1 MAVEYKRILF
11 DIQRREGNKNCMDCN
26 APNPQWASCNLGI
39 FICLECSG
47 VHRSLGVHISFVRS
61 ISMDKWSDDQM
72 KKMELG
78 GNIKA
83 KDFFEASPD
92 YYQGMSIKDKYS
104 SVFATQYKEK
114 LAALCEGRP
123 WTPSASAARAPI
135 RPNSATSNRSGSPAS
150 NQQPFG
156 SRSNNGGFNNSNNG
170 SNGYNSPSN
179 GYNSPSPG
187 GSLGGNNNGGPMTD
201 KQRNESYFNRL
212 GSENAQRSEHL
223 PPSQG
228 GKYGGFGNSPAP
240 SSSHNDSFDVNDI
253 VNDPAAALSKGWSL
267 LSTTL
272 VAGANMINENVIK
285 PTAATVTDPD
295 FQNKVGGYVSSLGQ
309 KVQEGSRTLGTMV
322 NSQINPQAASAS
334 RSNSR
339 YGGFGS
345 SDYQQGGGGGGDDFF
360 NSTMNHYEQKNQPP
374 VRNNNSSS
382 PGPYNNGSNGGFG
395 SNNNGGSS
403 YQAGGMGIS
412 RSNSNSPA
420 PRAGS
425 AASNRAASATTTPTA
440 ASRASA
446 AKAGGAGAG
455 ARSGKKDGWG
465 DDDDWANF

>member
-61 ISMDKWSDDQM
+61 ISMDKWSDDQL

-92 YYQGMSIKDKYS
+92 YFQGMSIKEKYS

-123 WTPSASAARAPI
+123 WTPSTSVARAPV

-150 NQQPFG
+150 NQYQQQQPIG
-156 SRSNNGGFNNSNNG
+156 SRSNINNNSGYNSG

-179 GYNSPSPG
+179 GGYNSPSPG
-187 GSLGGNNNGGPMTD
+187 GSLGGSNGGGIAPMTD
-201 KQRNESYFNRL
+201 KSRNEQYFNRL
-212 GSENAQRSEHL
+212 GSENSQRSEHL

-228 GKYGGFGNSPAP
+228 GKYGGFGNTPAP
-240 SSSHNDSFDVNDI
+240 SAHNDSLDVNDI
-253 VNDPAAALSKGWSL
+253 LNDPAAALSKGWSL

-295 FQNKVGGYVSSLGQ
+295 FQNKVGGYVSSIGQ
-309 KVQEGSRTLGTMV
+309 KVQEGGRTLGTMV
-322 NSQINPQAASAS
+322 NSQINPQASSAS
-334 RSNSR
+334 RSNSSR

-345 SDYQQGGGGGGDDFF
+345 SDYQQGGNSNGGGGDDFF

-374 VRNNNSSS
+374 ARNNNNSS
-382 PGPYNNGSNGGFG
+382 PGPYNSNGGNN
-395 SNNNGGSS
+395 NNNGGS

-425 AASNRAASATTTPTA
+425 AASSRTTPTA
-440 ASRASA
+440 AAARAKPVTA
-446 AKAGGAGAG
+446 AGNK
-455 ARSGKKDGWG
+455 SGKKDGWG

>member
-1 MAVEYKRILF
+1 
-11 DIQRREGNKNCMDCN
+11 
-26 APNPQWASCNLGI
+26 
-39 FICLECSG
+39 
-47 VHRSLGVHISFVRS
+47 
-61 ISMDKWSDDQM
+61 MDKWSDDQL

-92 YYQGMSIKDKYS
+92 YFQGMSIKEKYS

-123 WTPSASAARAPI
+123 WTPSASSARTPI

-150 NQQPFG
+150 GQYQQQQQQQQPFG
-156 SRSNNGGFNNSNNG
+156 SRSNNNNG
-170 SNGYNSPSN
+170 SAYSSS

-187 GSLGGNNNGGPMTD
+187 GSLGGNSTFNGNGGGNAPLSD
-201 KQRNESYFNRL
+201 KARNEQYFNRL
-212 GSENAQRSEHL
+212 GNENANRSEHL

-228 GKYGGFGNSPAP
+228 GKYAGFGNTP
-240 SSSHNDSFDVNDI
+240 SGPPQNDSLDVNDI
-253 VNDPAAALSKGWSL
+253 LNDPAAALSKGWSL

-272 VAGANMINENVIK
+272 VAGASMINENVIK
-285 PTAATVTDPD
+285 PTAATVTDPE
-295 FQNKVGGYVSSLGQ
+295 FQNKVGGYVSSIGQ
-309 KVQEGSRTLGTMV
+309 KVQEGGRTLGTMV
-322 NSQINPQAASAS
+322 NSQLNPQASAS
-334 RSNSR
+334 RSSNGR

-345 SDYQQGGGGGGDDFF
+345 LEYQQGGSGGGGDDFF

-374 VRNNNSSS
+374 VRSTSS
-382 PGPYNNGSNGGFG
+382 PGPYNNSSSGASINGSTNNNNSSNGFG
-395 SNNNGGSS
+395 SNSINGGG

-420 PRAGS
+420 PRTGS
-425 AASNRAASATTTPTA
+425 AASNRPTPTP
-440 ASRASA
+440 SRAA
-446 AKAGGAGAG
+446 AKPAAGVAKG
-455 ARSGKKDGWG
+455 GKKDGWG

>member
-11 DIQRREGNKNCMDCN
+11 DIQRREGNKNCIDCN

-61 ISMDKWSDDQM
+61 ISMDKWSDDQL

-83 KDFFEASPD
+83 KEFFEASPD
-92 YYQGMSIKDKYS
+92 YYSGMSIKEKYS
-104 SVFATQYKEK
+104 SVFAAQYKEK

-123 WTPSASAARAPI
+123 WTPSTSPSTASTPARTPI
-135 RPNSATSNRSGSPAS
+135 RPNSATSNRSGSPAP
-150 NQQPFG
+150 NQQQFG
-156 SRSNNGGFNNSNNG
+156 SRGNNNG
-170 SNGYNSPSN
+170 SSLGYNGS

-187 GSLGGNNNGGPMTD
+187 GSLGNGGGQSAPLTD
-201 KQRNESYFNRL
+201 KSRNEQYFNRL
-212 GSENAQRSEHL
+212 GNENANRSEHL

-228 GKYGGFGNSPAP
+228 GKYAGFGNTPAVQP
-240 SSSHNDSFDVNDI
+240 RNDTIGVDDI
-253 VNDPAAALSKGWSL
+253 INDPAAALSKGWSL

-295 FQNKVGGYVSSLGQ
+295 FQNKVGGYVSSIGQ
-309 KVQEGSRTLGTMV
+309 KVQEGGRSIGTMV
-322 NSQINPQAASAS
+322 NSQLNPQAGGY
-334 RSNSR
+334 RPNNNR

-345 SDYQQGGGGGGDDFF
+345 SDYQGGNGGGGGDDFF

-374 VRNNNSSS
+374 PRNASTSPFNTNPTASNNNNNS
-382 PGPYNNGSNGGFG
+382 GGFG
-395 SNNNGGSS
+395 GNNNNS
-403 YQAGGMGIS
+403 YQSGGMGVA
-412 RSNSNSPA
+412 RSNNSSPA

-425 AASNRAASATTTPTA
+425 AASRAKPVT
-440 ASRASA
+440 SA
-446 AKAGGAGAG
+446 AK
-455 ARSGKKDGWG
+455 SGKKDGWG

>member
-11 DIQRREGNKNCMDCN
+11 DIQRREGNKNCVDCN

-61 ISMDKWSDDQM
+61 ISMDKWSDDQL

-92 YYQGMSIKDKYS
+92 YFQGMSIKEKYS

-123 WTPSASAARAPI
+123 WTPSTSTVRAPI

-156 SRSNNGGFNNSNNG
+156 SRSNNGGFNNNNG
-170 SNGYNSPSN
+170 SNGYNSPST

-187 GSLGGNNNGGPMTD
+187 GSIGGNNGGMAPLTD
-201 KQRNESYFNRL
+201 KQRNENYFNRL
-212 GSENAQRSEHL
+212 GSENAQRSENL
-223 PPSQG
+223 APSQG
-228 GKYGGFGNSPAP
+228 GKYSGFGNTPAP
-240 SSSHNDSFDVNDI
+240 SAHNDSLDVNDI
-253 VNDPAAALSKGWSL
+253 LNDPAAALSKGWSL

-295 FQNKVGGYVSSLGQ
+295 FQNKVGGYVSSIGQ
-309 KVQEGSRTLGTMV
+309 KVQEGGRTLGTMV
-322 NSQINPQAASAS
+322 NSQINPQAGAAS

-345 SDYQQGGGGGGDDFF
+345 SDYQQGGGNGGGGDDFF

-374 VRNNNSSS
+374 VRNNNNS
-382 PGPYNNGSNGGFG
+382 PGPYNSSGS
-395 SNNNGGSS
+395 SNNNGFGNNSGNNGNS
-403 YQAGGMGIS
+403 HQAGGMGIS

-425 AASNRAASATTTPTA
+425 AASNRATPATTA
-440 ASRASA
+440 AARAAA
-446 AKAGGAGAG
+446 AKPAAAGNK
-455 ARSGKKDGWG
+455 SGKKDGWG